1 MISVFCLIFYNYIF
15 HAQNLDS
22 LLIDYQLKEISQ
34 INEICDSQ
42 KLNEKSK
49 WLNLLPSVSYSAT
62 GNTFSVGINLNSFS
76 NYFQQKKRNKIEI
89 EKLRTQLLQ
98 RLDAQI
104 LQLNQKINDYFTQS
118 ALLQIE
124 NEKLRIAKELHQI
137 NRKKYEN
144 NQITHVAFL
153 NSKASFLNAKKSFKN
168 FENQLNRKLNYLLQI
183 FTKKPLMYGNNSK
196 N

>member
-1 MISVFCLIFYNYIF
+1 M
-15 HAQNLDS
+15 
-22 LLIDYQLKEISQ
+22 
-34 INEICDSQ
+34 
-42 KLNEKSK
+42 
-49 WLNLLPSVSYSAT
+49 
-62 GNTFSVGINLNSFS
+62 
-76 NYFQQKKRNKIEI
+76 
-89 EKLRTQLLQ
+89 Q

-153 NSKASFLNAKKSFKN
+153 NSKASFLNAKKAFKN